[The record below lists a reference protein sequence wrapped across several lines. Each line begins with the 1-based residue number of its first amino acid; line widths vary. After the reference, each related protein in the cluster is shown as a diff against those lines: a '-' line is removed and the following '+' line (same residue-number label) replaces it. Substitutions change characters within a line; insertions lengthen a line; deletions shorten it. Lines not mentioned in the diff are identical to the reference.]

1 MEHHANEW
9 LTLALANPG
18 PAATVTGRQAGEVI
32 RYFAPTFGP
41 GSPGRGRGRVPGQYI
56 AEPARAEEV
65 APPGQAVPAA
75 DRRRSSWLSGAS
87 RCSPP
92 RANVTLWRCATIR
105 MWRLY
110 CGMTRPGS

>member
-1 MEHHANEW
+1 
-9 LTLALANPG
+9 
-18 PAATVTGRQAGEVI
+18 
-32 RYFAPTFGP
+32 
-41 GSPGRGRGRVPGQYI
+41 VPGQYI

-92 RANVTLWRCATIR
+92 RA
-105 MWRLY
+105 
-110 CGMTRPGS
+110 